1 MSINFP
7 NLQTIYNQQMD
18 MVLSQTGLTTECQ
31 LNFGITQKNICPNCI
46 FDVNLKK
53 SANKYK
59 SGGPINFPLGQL
71 CPYCNGV
78 GYYGEETT
86 KTIYL
91 AIISDSKKWINPPI
105 NIAIPDGSIQSICS
119 NIYYDD
125 IIKSKS
131 LTILYYG
138 SKRSNPSYSL
148 YNDPN
153 HIGLGDNN
161 YISAIWKNI

>member
-7 NLQTIYNQQMD
+7 NLQKLYNKQMD
-18 MVLSQTGLTTECQ
+18 LVLSQTGLTTKCQ
-31 LNFGITQKNICPNCI
+31 LNFGITNKNVCPNCI
-46 FDVNLKK
+46 FDNNLKK

-59 SGGPINFPLGQL
+59 NGGPIAFNLGQL

-78 GYYGEETT
+78 GTYGETNT

-91 AIISDSKKWINPPI
+91 AIISDSKKWINAPI

-119 NIYYDD
+119 NEYFDD
-125 IIKSKS
+125 FKQCQN
-131 LTILYYG
+131 LTVLYYG
-138 SKRSNPSYSL
+138 SSRKNPQYTLYSE
-148 YNDPN
+148 PN

-161 YISAIWKNI
+161 YISAIWKNV